1 VILSPKAFRA
11 ESIELQETAMAYA
24 EFAALSAYRHKFDL
38 VKPQMDFESIRRE
51 VDKMFSW
58 ALVEAYVEF
67 RIWRRIGAYDRPA
80 ARARLGNVI
89 RSLLSLRPEILTSC
103 DYRRLRRR
111 ICGRLI
117 LNAMKAMRLGAARAA

>member
-1 VILSPKAFRA
+1 MV
-11 ESIELQETAMAYA
+11 YA
-24 EFAALSAYRHKFDL
+24 EFAALSAYRNKFDL
-38 VKPQMDFESIRRE
+38 VKPQMDFESVRRE
-51 VDKMFSW
+51 VDKMFSR

-89 RSLLSLRPEILTSC
+89 RSLLSLSPEILTSY
-103 DYRRLRRR
+103 DYWRLRRR